1 MSEEQKEMSL
11 SRKRERERERKNDR
25 GERERERRRQ
35 AALCF
40 LLSLFFSSRVK
51 SVLFHSSGT
60 NYNEGRKDGAK
71 PKLFVNFRLG
81 EKVWIKRAG
90 VVALEV

>member
-1 MSEEQKEMSL
+1 MTE
-11 SRKRERERERKNDR
+11 ERERDGDKLLFVFCSLSFF
-25 GERERERRRQ
+25 RQ
-35 AALCF
+35 GSKVCF
-40 LLSLFFSSRVK
+40 FIF
-51 SVLFHSSGT
+51 SGT

>member
-1 MSEEQKEMSL
+1 MTE
-11 SRKRERERERKNDR
+11 
-25 GERERERRRQ
+25 ERERERRRQ

-51 SVLFHSSGT
+51 SVLFHFSGT

-81 EKVWIKRAG
+81 EKVWIKRAR

>member
-1 MSEEQKEMSL
+1 MSL

-25 GERERERRRQ
+25 GERERRRQ

>member
-1 MSEEQKEMSL
+1 M
-11 SRKRERERERKNDR
+11 
-25 GERERERRRQ
+25 
-35 AALCF
+35 
-40 LLSLFFSSRVK
+40 
-51 SVLFHSSGT
+51 LFHSSGT